1 MAKKKEK
8 SPWVRLLQSISSLA
22 LMGAATY
29 IIIAG
34 FNVVATVVL
43 LSSFGSIAGT
53 AILAADGIIDGA
65 IGFFEV
71 LIEGLLGVVE
81 AITDVFTAWFS

>member
-8 SPWVRLLQSISSLA
+8 SLWVRLLLSISSLA
-22 LMGAATY
+22 LIGAVTY